1 MIINVMFAWPN
12 VGCHRLLLK
21 SLSNKWDIKYPD
33 EYSVQRKYY
42 PIALASGFCYQASE
56 FCR

>member
-12 VGCHRLLLK
+12 VGCHKLLLK

-33 EYSVQRKYY
+33 EYSVQRK
-42 PIALASGFCYQASE
+42 
-56 FCR
+56 